1 MIAADAP
8 ETEKEAVRLSG
19 VRPAGAVLG
28 IVVFLVGVGLVGWAF
43 WLAWGLF
50 LRPPELTLGIKAG
63 EPLDFG
69 GAATALLHVVVRALM
84 LLLMAGA
91 GSAIAN
97 RGVRLYSA
105 SAGLGRDREA

>member
-8 ETEKEAVRLSG
+8 QSHQEAFRLRS
-19 VRPAGAVLG
+19 VRPTGAVLG
-28 IVVFLVGVGLVGWAF
+28 IVVFLAGVGLVGWAF

-50 LRPPELTLGIKAG
+50 SRPPELALGLKVG

-69 GAATALLHVVVRALM
+69 GAATALFHILVRALM
-84 LLLMAGA
+84 LLMMAGA

-97 RGVRLYSA
+97 RGVRLYAA
-105 SAGLGRDREA
+105 SSGPGRDQEG